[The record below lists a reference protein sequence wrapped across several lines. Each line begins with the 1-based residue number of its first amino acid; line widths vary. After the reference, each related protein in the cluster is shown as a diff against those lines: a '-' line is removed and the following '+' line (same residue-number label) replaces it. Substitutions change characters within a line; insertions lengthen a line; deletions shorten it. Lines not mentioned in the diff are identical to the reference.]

1 MKKGV
6 ISFFVLAVILA
17 SLLFMV
23 FSCSPRVVTVPEI
36 HTEYIVRTDSF
47 VKRDTVQREKETI
60 VRELTKDDSLML
72 AKYGIQLR
80 DNERMILL
88 LQKELEREKSI
99 QAEAVHDTIVK
110 CDSIPY
116 KVEVEKPLT
125 WWQEKKI
132 EFGELAMFIMAGLL
146 LFIVL
151 KFVIKK

>member
-23 FSCSPRVVTVPEI
+23 FGCSPRVVTVPEI
-36 HTEYIVRTDSF
+36 HTEYVVRTDSF

-146 LFIVL
+146 LSIVL
-151 KFVIKK
+151 KCVIKK

>member
-23 FSCSPRVVTVPEI
+23 FSCSPLVVTVPEI
-36 HTEYIVRTDSF
+36 HTEYVVRTDSF
-47 VKRDTVQREKETI
+47 VKKDTVQREKETI

-88 LQKELEREKSI
+88 LQKELDREKSI

-110 CDSIPY
+110 CDSVPY